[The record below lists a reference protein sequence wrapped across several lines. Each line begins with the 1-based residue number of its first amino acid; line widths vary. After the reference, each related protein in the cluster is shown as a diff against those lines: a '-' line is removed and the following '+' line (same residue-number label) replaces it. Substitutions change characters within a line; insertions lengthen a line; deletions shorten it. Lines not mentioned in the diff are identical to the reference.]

1 MNINYIG
8 QILSTTT
15 LIFETDVNGKRQ
27 CFYVK
32 AGDGIVLEENK
43 LKFRDFI
50 EDKEYT
56 IDNNFT
62 FIKLESKGDVLPSYI
77 ESAAY
82 NEYIEEKKDQI
93 IKNNK
98 TLSLW
103 FDELKSYYSFIDK
116 NEENL
121 FLFKTQTDTNTLE
134 GINALRVTDL
144 FGYINSSPAVISRIK
159 DSCYILLKERALK
172 SIEELEL
179 EKKKFE
185 IEEDLDALEEID
197 LILDMIN
204 KTVEE
209 TSFESITNSKDIAK
223 LWPPLLLPSPID
235 LCP

>member
-116 NEENL
+116 N
-121 FLFKTQTDTNTLE
+121 QTDTNTLE

-144 FGYINSSPAVISRIK
+144 SGYINSSPAVISQIK

>member
-77 ESAAY
+77 
-82 NEYIEEKKDQI
+82 
-93 IKNNK
+93 
-98 TLSLW
+98 
-103 FDELKSYYSFIDK
+103 
-116 NEENL
+116 
-121 FLFKTQTDTNTLE
+121 
-134 GINALRVTDL
+134 
-144 FGYINSSPAVISRIK
+144 
-159 DSCYILLKERALK
+159 
-172 SIEELEL
+172 
-179 EKKKFE
+179 
-185 IEEDLDALEEID
+185 
-197 LILDMIN
+197 
-204 KTVEE
+204 
-209 TSFESITNSKDIAK
+209 
-223 LWPPLLLPSPID
+223 
-235 LCP
+235 